1 MIVRTTKKSG
11 GSPMTD
17 ITRRSALAGLA
28 ALPAASLTLAA
39 RAQGVYPDKPVTIIV
54 PFGAGGTTDLLGRI
68 LAERLSARMGQR
80 FIVENKA
87 GAGGNI
93 GVNQVAK
100 AAKDGYTLGMG
111 TVSTH
116 AINPNVYRNMP
127 YDHVKDFAPL
137 SLVASVPNLLMVNN
151 AVPARTVPELI
162 AHLKANP
169 GKLNFASSGAG
180 TSTHMAGELFKIM
193 AGVDMTHVPYR
204 SSAQVTQDII
214 SGQVQLTFDNIT
226 IAWPQVQAGN
236 IRALAAATPA
246 RIAAAPDLPTVA
258 EFLPGFAA
266 TSWHGLFAPAGTP
279 QPIVDRLSTEVQ
291 AILRL
296 PEVVKQLA
304 DVGVTAVG
312 STQAEFAAHIAAETK
327 RWGEVAAKANVKV
340 D

>member
-1 MIVRTTKKSG
+1 
-11 GSPMTD
+11 MTQP
-17 ITRRSALAGLA
+17 TRRAVAAGLA
-28 ALPAASLTLAA
+28 ALPFASLLQPSQA
-39 RAQGVYPDKPVTIIV
+39 RAQAGYPDKPVTIIV

-80 FIVENKA
+80 FVVENKA

-93 GVNQVAK
+93 GANQVAK

-127 YDHVKDFAPL
+127 YDHVRDFAPIA
-137 SLVASVPNLLMVNN
+137 LVASVPNLLMVNN

-162 AHLKANP
+162 AYLKANP
-169 GKLNFASSGAG
+169 GKVNFASSGAG
-180 TSTHMAGELFKIM
+180 TSTHMAGELFKLM
-193 AGVDMTHVPYR
+193 AGVDITHVPYR
-204 SSAQVTQDII
+204 SSAQVTQDLI
-214 SGQVQLTFDNIT
+214 SGQVQMTFDNIT

-236 IRALAAATPA
+236 IRALATATPA
-246 RIAAAPDLPTVA
+246 RIAAAPDLPTIA

-266 TSWHGLFAPAGTP
+266 TSWHGFFAPAGTP
-279 QPIVDRLSTEVQ
+279 QPILDRLSTEVM

-296 PEVVKQLA
+296 PEVVKQLS

-312 STQAEFAAHIAAETK
+312 STQAEFAAHIAAETA
-327 RWGEVAAKANVKV
+327 RWADVATKANVRV
-340 D
+340 E

>member
-1 MIVRTTKKSG
+1 MNAHKRPS
-11 GSPMTD
+11 
-17 ITRRSALAGLA
+17 RRRILSMGLTCLAVAALA
-28 ALPAASLTLAA
+28 SETQ
-39 RAQGVYPDKPVTIIV
+39 AQGAYPDKPVTIVV

-100 AAKDGYTLGMG
+100 APKDGYTIGMG

-116 AINPNVYRNMP
+116 AINPNVYRTMP
-127 YDHVKDFAPL
+127 FDHVKDFAPL

-162 AHLKANP
+162 AYLKANP
-169 GKLNFASSGAG
+169 GKFNFASSGAG
-180 TSTHMAGELFKIM
+180 TSIHMAGELFKIM
-193 AGVDMTHVPYR
+193 AGVEMTHVPYR
-204 SSAQVTQDII
+204 SSAQVTQDLI
-214 SGQVQLTFDNIT
+214 SGQVQVTFDNIT
-226 IAWPQVQAGN
+226 IAWPQIQAGN
-236 IRALAAATPA
+236 IRALATATPA
-246 RIAAAPDLPTVA
+246 RIAAAPDLPAVA

-279 QPIVDRLSTEVQ
+279 QAIVDRLSNEVQ
-291 AILRL
+291 AILKL

-312 STQAEFAAHIAAETK
+312 STQGQFVEHISAETR
-327 RWGEVAAKANVKV
+327 RWAEVAAKANVKI